1 MDTRVAPVHV
11 HDAQIE
17 ACLDGSLL
25 VRNPEP
31 LRSYPPRVTERL
43 EAAQIPNRTFVAA
56 RSFND
61 IHRGVPLISRAV
73 LVARLHEGP
82 GICRR
87 SYASRQYP

>member
-31 LRSYPPRVTERL
+31 PRRIGPPNAGKPFPT
-43 EAAQIPNRTFVAA
+43 ATFA
-56 RSFND
+56 
-61 IHRGVPLISRAV
+61 GK
-73 LVARLHEGP
+73 
-82 GICRR
+82 
-87 SYASRQYP
+87 

>member
-43 EAAQIPNRTFVAA
+43 EYWAAQMPNRTFVAA

-61 IHRGVPLISRAV
+61 IHHGVPLISRAV
-73 LVARLHEGP
+73 LVARLREL
-82 GICRR
+82 RR
-87 SYASRQYP
+87 SEIEV